1 MSAVAVEIPVQ
12 ALFQGD
18 FLTFLVVFES
28 TDTVDAACE
37 KVAEG
42 VVGRRFAPRPGVGYE
57 MRLEDGTLLAGD
69 AVLADVGLEPED
81 YVVVSFRN
89 GA

>member
-1 MSAVAVEIPVQ
+1 MSTAVEIPVQ

-28 TDTVDAACE
+28 TDTVDQACE

-42 VVGRRFAPRPGVGYE
+42 VVGRRFPPRDGGYE
-57 MRLEDGTLLAGD
+57 MRLEDGTLLAPD